1 MSKLFKGK
9 LQKPTPVVPKRFPDH
24 NIGNRLDLYRR
35 SLDMKGFVFCK
46 HIGISQ
52 GSYSDL
58 KNGNSNPSCQTI
70 INIINLGEC
79 DIIWLLTGNK

>member
-9 LQKPTPVVPKRFPDH
+9 LPPPKPVAAKKYPNH
-24 NIGNRLDLYRR
+24 NIGSRLELYRK
-35 SLDMKGFVFCK
+35 SLEMKGFQFSK

-58 KNGNSNPSCQTI
+58 KNNRSSPSCNTI
-70 INIINLGEC
+70 IQIINLGEC
-79 DIIWLLTGNK
+79 DIIWLLTGKK